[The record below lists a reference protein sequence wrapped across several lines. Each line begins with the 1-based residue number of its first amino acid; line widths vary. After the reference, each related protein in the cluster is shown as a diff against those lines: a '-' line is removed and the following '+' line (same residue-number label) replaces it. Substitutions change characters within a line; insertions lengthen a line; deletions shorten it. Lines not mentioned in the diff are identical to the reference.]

1 MAGKYKYIS
10 GVERMRNN
18 LLMQRSVMVAGAV
31 EAVEKTCVD
40 VMNHAKA
47 GHESNMAHANQR
59 YRNRT
64 GNLTAGIG
72 PPQLVEDN
80 FNRVHGIVPS
90 TMEYSSFVEYGTS
103 MNIRTGWGNK
113 PYPFLTP
120 ALLVSREVFNKR
132 MKSLVKR

>member
-18 LLMQRSVMVAGAV
+18 LLMQRSKLVAGAV

-47 GHESNMAHANQR
+47 GHAGNMAHANQR

-64 GNLTAGIG
+64 RNLTGSIG
-72 PPQLVEDN
+72 PPEIVEVTFDK
-80 FNRVHGIVPS
+80 VHGLVPAG
-90 TMEYSSFVEYGTS
+90 MEYSAFVEFGIS
-103 MNIRTGWGNK
+103 ANVRTGRPNR

-120 ALLVSREVFNKR
+120 ALLANKEVLANRLKGL
-132 MKSLVKR
+132 MK